1 LCGAARR
8 VSPVGTAHGDVE
20 IPHPIAKCDGSV
32 RRTGDWTAVD
42 GRQFRRQDLLGVG
55 PVHLRLVAHNAAAVM
70 SFRFAGCGIG
80 QVDVV
85 VDFPAAGLGRDH
97 PASLITRTSACHE
110 TCFLRWNCCSAF
122 DFAQTRDEELSPS
135 RKRRTAGEIRQ
146 LLSRNSLNENGG
158 KFCICTFIAPFKT
171 LSH

>member
-1 LCGAARR
+1 
-8 VSPVGTAHGDVE
+8 
-20 IPHPIAKCDGSV
+20 
-32 RRTGDWTAVD
+32 
-42 GRQFRRQDLLGVG
+42 
-55 PVHLRLVAHNAAAVM
+55 M
-70 SFRFAGCGIG
+70 SFRFAGCRIG

-85 VDFPAAGLGRDH
+85 VDLPAVGLGGDH

-110 TCFLRWNCCSAF
+110 TCFLRWNCGSAF

-135 RKRRTAGEIRQ
+135 RKRHRAGKIRR
-146 LLSRNSLNENGG
+146 LLSRDSFNENGE